1 VAEPVLVFVL
11 AVAMAVV
18 VVVVVVVV
26 PVMVPVVVLA
36 GSCGGLA
43 VMLPG
48 RGRVWGR
55 GEGCDLVARGSP
67 CRVPVSQSAAGMR
80 QRDNTLIP
88 TIAACASATPAAAT
102 HTNRSYAQHTRSCP
116 QLTLTL
122 TLTLTRALTVAVAVM
137 GTPDP
142 PPLPSSNAKI
152 SDKKLRHPNTSK
164 CASCNFSSLS
174 RLASSAALPLTRCCR
189 RRRRRCCCRHAAQE
203 E

>member
-11 AVAMAVV
+11 AVAMAV

-116 QLTLTL
+116 HS
-122 TLTLTRALTVAVAVM
+122 RSHA
-137 GTPDP
+137 
-142 PPLPSSNAKI
+142 
-152 SDKKLRHPNTSK
+152 HPHSH
-164 CASCNFSSLS
+164 SHSHS
-174 RLASSAALPLTRCCR
+174 RSH
-189 RRRRRCCCRHAAQE
+189 RRRCRHGYSRSTAAA
-203 E
+203 